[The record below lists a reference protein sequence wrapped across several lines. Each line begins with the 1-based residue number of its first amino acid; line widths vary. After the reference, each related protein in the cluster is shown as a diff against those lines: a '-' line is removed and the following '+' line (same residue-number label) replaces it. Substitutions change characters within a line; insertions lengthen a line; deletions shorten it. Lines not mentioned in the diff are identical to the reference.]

1 MGKRSVMNPDIIP
14 LFIQISRFNFSKT
27 SLDKAEVD
35 RDIINDDTDDA
46 TVENTSGMLPNITLS
61 NSERKKIFKNLWT
74 SLVSHSGHFYVPIR
88 EKTAVCLMGSGMQS

>member
-61 NSERKKIFKNLWT
+61 NSERKKIFKNLGPVWFPIPDIFMY
-74 SLVSHSGHFYVPIR
+74 LSGKKRPFV
-88 EKTAVCLMGSGMQS
+88 